1 MQELRLC
8 SHLISEFASETSTVT
23 TDGAFSTAWL
33 KNLTK
38 PMGSLVLTQDNESG
52 ENFHALQFSAQ
63 PSSIPRSVLQLL
75 GSSYLLRA
83 SAWETYG
90 R

>member
-1 MQELRLC
+1 LQELRLC
-8 SHLISEFASETSTVT
+8 SHLISEFGSESSTMT

-33 KNLTK
+33 KNLQK
-38 PMGSLVLTQDNESG
+38 PLGSMVLSQDVGSG
-52 ENFHALQFSAQ
+52 SNTNAFQFCAQ
-63 PSSIPRSVLQLL
+63 PSSIPRSVLQLI

-83 SAWETYG
+83 TTWEIYG

>member
-1 MQELRLC
+1 MRLS
-8 SHLISEFASETSTVT
+8 SHLISEFGFESSTMT

-33 KNLTK
+33 KNLQK
-38 PMGSLVLTQDNESG
+38 PLGSAILSQENGSGSNE
-52 ENFHALQFSAQ
+52 NAFQFCVQ
-63 PSSIPRSVLQLL
+63 PSSIPGSVLQLI

-83 SAWETYG
+83 TAWELYG